1 MYFKCRMPIKY
12 RSNFSKKC
20 SDDPAARLR
29 TPGCAARVKPFEPHS
44 RTKEKNP
51 GTGKTSNENETETE
65 TENENE
71 TGNENGNGNV
81 NGNVVTPSEEGS
93 DSPESA
99 TGPQSTL
106 NVGIRLQYIDEAQR
120 QAHLQSIKKFTEHPD
135 VTPRD
140 IFAGELAQAAY
151 INNPNVMDEW
161 NTRTST
167 SSKDLQ
173 LGNTR

>member
-1 MYFKCRMPIKY
+1 MPIKY

-29 TPGCAARVKPFEPHS
+29 TPGCAVRVKPFEPHS
-44 RTKEKNP
+44 RTKVKKSGTGNP
-51 GTGKTSNENETETE
+51 GTGENETETE
-65 TENENE
+65 TETGTE
-71 TGNENGNGNV
+71 TGSVNG

>member
-65 TENENE
+65 
-71 TGNENGNGNV
+71 NENGNGNGNGNV
-81 NGNVVTPSEEGS
+81 NVNVNVVTPSEEGS